1 MKQLSILILFFN
13 NSNYP
18 LNNNAPDSTGVLL
31 TSPANNTTP
40 QTNIDY
46 TFANNDNSAHL
57 VGSFTYPITNSIV
70 IPAGIWDLNV
80 YTQLNQTSQMT
91 YIYMKI
97 YYVDGVVS
105 TLIADGTTDKTAINA
120 NTAITLYT
128 NSLYV
133 PLTTLPNTSCCLK
146 VEIYVQQP
154 TGSTNSKI
162 FHLYMNNNTT
172 SHIHTTLTI
181 PTVYTDYTLSPVLT
195 GPTGYGI
202 GSGGLSIYDYYQF
215 DTTLGAITINI
226 PTITSGYKRV
236 FNFSD
241 TVGNAGA
248 QGITIQTTGGNTIN
262 GTGTYNMNS
271 DYSSV
276 KLVSDCNSKWLKFS

>member
-1 MKQLSILILFFN
+1 MLLI
-13 NSNYP
+13 
-18 LNNNAPDSTGVLL
+18 
-31 TSPANNTTP
+31 SPANNTTP
-40 QTNIDY
+40 QTYINY
-46 TFANNDNSAHL
+46 TFANNDNTAHL
-57 VGSFTYPITNSIV
+57 IGSFTYPITNSIV

-97 YYVDGVVS
+97 YYVNGVTS
-105 TLIADGTTDKTAINA
+105 TLIVDGTTDKTAINA

-154 TGSTNSKI
+154 SGSTNGKI
-162 FHLYMNNNTT
+162 FHLYMNDNTT
-172 SHIHTTLTI
+172 SHIHTTLSI
-181 PTVYTDYTLSPVLT
+181 PTVYTEYTLSPLLT

-215 DTTLGAITINI
+215 NTTNGAVTINM

-241 TVGNAGA
+241 TVGNAGTNN
-248 QGITIQTTGGNTIN
+248 ITIQTSGGNTIN
-262 GTGTYNMNS
+262 GTGSYNINS
-271 DYSSV
+271 AYSSV
-276 KLVSDCNSKWLKFS
+276 KLVSDSTSKWLKF